1 MSSRASRLSL
11 SRILIAL
18 LFCGMG
24 VLHFAKPEPFLKVMP
39 PLFPAPYAL
48 ILISGVFEL
57 LGGVGV
63 LIPRVRRAAGI
74 GLIALLIAVFPVNI
88 FMFWRQAQSHAWDLT
103 STVLL
108 VRLPL
113 QFMLMWWIVSACQL
127 TRKPRAS

>member
-1 MSSRASRLSL
+1 MSSRDSRLSL
-11 SRILIAL
+11 SRFLIAL

-39 PLFPAPYAL
+39 PFLPFPYAL
-48 ILISGVFEL
+48 VLISGACEF
-57 LGGVGV
+57 LGGAGV
-63 LIPRVRRAAGI
+63 LIPRVRRMAGI

-88 FMFWRQAQSHAWDLT
+88 YMFWRQVQTHSWDMT

-113 QFMLMWWIVSACQL
+113 QFVLIGWIVSACKL
-127 TRKPRAS
+127 TRKP

>member
-1 MSSRASRLSL
+1 MPSRTSRLSL

-24 VLHFAKPEPFLKVMP
+24 VLHFAKPEPFLNVMP

-48 ILISGVFEL
+48 VLISGVFEM

-74 GLIALLIAVFPVNI
+74 GLIALLIAVYPVNI

-108 VRLPL
+108 IRLPL
-113 QFMLMWWIVSACQL
+113 QFLLIWWVVFACHLKRQP
-127 TRKPRAS
+127 KES